1 MMGMSTRALV
11 VACATVLLGTG
22 CGKGAAEQAL
32 TAVSAAFDQAKP
44 VIETYLPADFKPISD
59 GLARTRAAFDKG
71 DYKRALALA
80 QALMPKIQDALEA
93 AQKKKDELMAS
104 FTEFEKSLPAMVDS
118 LKKRL
123 AQLAAASALPA
134 DLDKETVE
142 TARANL
148 DSVSKA
154 WTDALSR
161 FHSGDVIAA
170 VAQANDVK
178 TKLEEMA
185 RVFQPAPARK

>member
-1 MMGMSTRALV
+1 N
-11 VACATVLLGTG
+11 
-22 CGKGAAEQAL
+22 
-32 TAVSAAFDQAKP
+32 
-44 VIETYLPADFKPISD
+44 
-59 GLARTRAAFDKG
+59 G

-80 QALMPKIQDALEA
+80 QALMPRIQDALGT

-104 FTEFEKSLPAMVDS
+104 FTEFEKNLPAMVDS

-123 AQLAAASALPA
+123 AQLAAASTLPA

-142 TARANL
+142 TAQANL
-148 DSVSKA
+148 DSVSKV

-170 VAQANDVK
+170 VAQAN
-178 TKLEEMA
+178 
-185 RVFQPAPARK
+185 